1 MLLLLLPALVQGWS
15 GDGHRLIGKI
25 ASEFLRE
32 SGKNFLAE
40 HLTEQR
46 GDVTKVEKALID
58 HAIYADTV
66 EWSHDLHF
74 SHTPYRACAPF
85 EMDRDCPL
93 VGGARRCIV
102 TAIANYTVRASD
114 VELSV
119 EERAEAVKFLIHLI
133 GDIHNPLHVGF
144 AEDRGGTQIHLSN
157 PPGETLHNIW
167 DDVLLGNRH
176 GLSSSAAVKSRDP
189 LVTSLEDVSSEE
201 SATVL
206 AASMASNTA
215 IMYTCEYAYRDEAR
229 AWIQKNSALSEEYL
243 ETRSE
248 IAVELVRAAGLRLAE
263 LLNHIGKAFSTKKYL
278 KENSAG
284 IVISSSKE
292 RENRFLALDFDFEP
306 ESLLFVGTKIDE
318 VVKNIPQ
325 EEAAALVEDAPE
337 EKGPVSIG
345 KVSASKKARMRKARV
360 KQLIDTVVL
369 VKRRGLYV
377 ITGSERLAG
386 DDPEHYF
393 PAMGNFLSVSFQGN
407 KEVVTFLFDTD
418 HFGEKNCSE
427 EFIIRALMKIRQIPY
442 EAGKRADLGAES
454 SSSSV
459 SLEKARDM
467 IPPFK
472 GEIRVVGSPHQV
484 YFSSAVAGGGSV
496 VVPAPP
502 PAALSKSA
510 KKKEK
515 QLRKLEENDWKE
527 ILGSVPSK
535 EEIMERRFKQNIEN
549 VVSLQVR
556 SLYFFLH
563 RRSLED
569 TSIPMIKASRFNLVM
584 RPTRDSEQIVI
595 FIVDNLIF
603 DGSPTSEMLT
613 MLSDS
618 MERNYMADFNFAL
631 RTRPSLV
638 REFTDVEKI
647 LFGRSPERTHRF
659 SAVKYFTFFTLDNE
673 AHSHLHWSVHPEEIP
688 GLVPSSIS

>member
-1 MLLLLLPALVQGWS
+1 M
-15 GDGHRLIGKI
+15 
-25 ASEFLRE
+25 
-32 SGKNFLAE
+32 
-40 HLTEQR
+40 
-46 GDVTKVEKALID
+46 
-58 HAIYADTV
+58 
-66 EWSHDLHF
+66 
-74 SHTPYRACAPF
+74 
-85 EMDRDCPL
+85 
-93 VGGARRCIV
+93 
-102 TAIANYTVRASD
+102 RASD
-114 VELSV
+114 LDLSV
-119 EERAEAVKFLIHLI
+119 EERAEAIKFLIHLI

-144 AEDRGGTQIHLSN
+144 VEDRGGTQIHLSN
-157 PPGETLHNIW
+157 PPGETLHNVW
-167 DDVLLGNRH
+167 DDVLLENRH
-176 GLSSSAAVKSRDP
+176 GLSSSAAVLSREP
-189 LVTSLEDVSSEE
+189 LVTLEDVSSEE
-201 SATVL
+201 SATAL
-206 AASMASNTA
+206 AASMASSTA
-215 IMYTCEYAYRDEAR
+215 IMYTCEFAYRDEAR
-229 AWIQKNSALSEEYL
+229 AWIEKHSALSEEYL

-248 IAVELVRAAGLRLAE
+248 IAVELLRAAGLRLAE

-278 KENSAG
+278 RENSVG
-284 IVISSSKE
+284 VVISSSKE
-292 RENRFLALDFDFEP
+292 RENRYLALDFDFEP
-306 ESLLFVGTKIDE
+306 ESLLFDETRIVE

-325 EEAAALVEDAPE
+325 EQAAALVEDAPE
-337 EKGPVSIG
+337 EKGPVGIG
-345 KVSASKKARMRKARV
+345 KVSASKKARMRKARL
-360 KQLIDTVVL
+360 KRTIDTVVL

-393 PAMGNFLSVSFQGN
+393 PAMGNFLNVSFQGN

-427 EFIIRALMKIRQIPY
+427 EFIVRALKKIRQIPY
-442 EAGKRADLGAES
+442 EAGKRAELGAE

-467 IPPFK
+467 IALFK

-496 VVPAPP
+496 VIPAPP

-535 EEIMERRFKQNIEN
+535 QEILERRFMQNIGN
-549 VVSLQVR
+549 VVGLKVR

-569 TSIPMIKASRFNLVM
+569 TSIPMIRASRFNLVM
-584 RPTRDSEQIVI
+584 RPSKDSEEIVV

-613 MLSDS
+613 MLTES
-618 MERNYMADFNFAL
+618 MARNYMADFAFAF

-638 REFTDVEKI
+638 GEFADVEKI
-647 LFGRSPERTHRF
+647 LFGHSLERTHHF
-659 SAVKYFTFFTLDNE
+659 SAIKYFTFYTLDDE
-673 AHSHLHWSVHPEEIP
+673 PYSHLHWSIHSEEIP
-688 GLVPSSIS
+688 GLVVPIS